1 MREKAATVVPTYTIA
16 AYIDERV
23 EKVIFIALKIIF
35 IVLRQ
40 SETSIETV
48 SQ

>member
-16 AYIDERV
+16 AYIDEGV
-23 EKVIFIALKIIF
+23 EKVIFIALQITF

-40 SETSIETV
+40 SETSTETV
-48 SQ
+48 TQ